1 MSEETILFSDGIP
14 HPNMTYDVTGRVKNE
29 YNNLRISSK
38 DDLDTGI
45 SRYMDEVGNLIIDIL
60 LLPQL
65 SHMKN
70 TLKILKFE
78 YILKI
83 Q

>member
-1 MSEETILFSDGIP
+1 MKCKKIANDIDKLRNINIKFSLS
-14 HPNMTYDVTGRVKNE
+14 NKTYYT
-29 YNNLRISSK
+29 
-38 DDLDTGI
+38 
-45 SRYMDEVGNLIIDIL
+45 
-60 LLPQL
+60 QL

-83 Q
+83 QYYT